1 MDSFIDEP
9 QGLISVVG
17 FCIMSSLVGVLD
29 INASLDKGT
38 SGCQG
43 ERAHWRLWLAFSR
56 SKLTEKKKNNRKA
69 VQKNAS
75 LSIAKIKKKRQN
87 ENKSMN
93 RSLKCD
99 EKIIPNIKDREHK
112 INIFIIQNIWVL

>member
-1 MDSFIDEP
+1 METV
-9 QGLISVVG
+9 ISIFEVK
-17 FCIMSSLVGVLD
+17 
-29 INASLDKGT
+29 INRK
-38 SGCQG
+38 
-43 ERAHWRLWLAFSR
+43 E
-56 SKLTEKKKNNRKA
+56 KNNRKA

-112 INIFIIQNIWVL
+112 INIFIIQNI